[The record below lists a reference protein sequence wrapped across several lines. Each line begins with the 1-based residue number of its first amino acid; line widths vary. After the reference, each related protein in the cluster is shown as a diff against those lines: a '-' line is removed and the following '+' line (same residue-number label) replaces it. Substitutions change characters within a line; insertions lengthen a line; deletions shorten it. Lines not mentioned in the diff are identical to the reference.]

1 MAFRAIIAGGGTGG
15 HLFPAVAVGE
25 EMQRARADAEVLFI
39 GASNGMEAKWLPRSG
54 LRYELFAVRGFS
66 GKSPL
71 ARLRALLE
79 FLQALHRARRLLRTF
94 DAQVVVSAGGYVSA
108 PIAAA
113 AVTTHTPLILMEQNA
128 RPGLANRMLCRFAR
142 KVCVGF
148 ADAANAFGAASIEV
162 TGNPV
167 RFSRI
172 PQACQ
177 PHTGPLQVLVLGGS
191 SGAHRLNLGVLSA
204 LSILRKDALD
214 VTIVHQ
220 TGEADSGLVKTTY
233 QELGLEAKVV
243 SFIDDIAAALEWADL
258 IIARAGAM
266 TVSEIALA
274 GRAALFVPYP
284 FHRDHQQE
292 HNARV
297 LARVDAAIIIA
308 DDEHLGAQLAD
319 CLRRLTD
326 QPEGLPEM
334 GRRAHEVSID
344 NAAAR
349 IVRLC
354 FQVVDGTSEVRTN
367 VAEPAARGAMAQQR
381 SEENKAESMRE
392 EREAT
397 Q

>member
-148 ADAANAFGAASIEV
+148 ADAANAFGAANIEV

-354 FQVVDGTSEVRTN
+354 FQVVNGTSEVRTN